1 MIPLLQ
7 VAPEA
12 DVGYRRSMPVEPPHE
27 SDSSTIENVEAT
39 RAATGIDL
47 WPAIEAAQ
55 YARVILC
62 VEPSSERER
71 AAMSDFLKEFTHY
84 VESWESLAPGDQA
97 VVLGSLGRQLDAL
110 GREHLHIHWAVT
122 ERKLR
127 APEGGGDRV
136 PLAVIVIGAT
146 DAETATVAVPT
157 DLEVD
162 TEDDEGDED

>member
-1 MIPLLQ
+1 M
-7 VAPEA
+7 
-12 DVGYRRSMPVEPPHE
+12 
-27 SDSSTIENVEAT
+27 
-39 RAATGIDL
+39 
-47 WPAIEAAQ
+47 
-55 YARVILC
+55 
-62 VEPSSERER
+62 
-71 AAMSDFLKEFTHY
+71 
-84 VESWESLAPGDQA
+84 ESWESLTPSDQA

-110 GREHLHIHWAVT
+110 ASEHLHIHWAVT

-127 APEGGGDRV
+127 APEGSGDRV